1 MKIKI
6 EFVFHMIISFL
17 RSDILEAV
25 LVQLPPVDLTILVD
39 IDFVEELLEVL
50 LNHLLIEE
58 FVGF

>member
-1 MKIKI
+1 
-6 EFVFHMIISFL
+6 MIISFL

-39 IDFVEELLEVL
+39 INFVEELLEVL